1 MKKGQ
6 CITDD
11 RFEREKKN
19 GLGQKN
25 ELKKKRDKNV
35 TDFMLKVK
43 MRQRRNEQITSK
55 LILFK

>member
-1 MKKGQ
+1 MGWDK
-6 CITDD
+6 
-11 RFEREKKN
+11 
-19 GLGQKN
+19 KN